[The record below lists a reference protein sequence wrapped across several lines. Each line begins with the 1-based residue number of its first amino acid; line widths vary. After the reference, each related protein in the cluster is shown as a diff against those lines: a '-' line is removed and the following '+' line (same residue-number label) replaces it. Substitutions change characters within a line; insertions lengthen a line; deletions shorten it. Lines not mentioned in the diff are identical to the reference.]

1 MKIVRVAWCF
11 ENRKP
16 KLSEVFIRSAKP
28 TIGLAN

>member
-1 MKIVRVAWCF
+1 MKRRAAWCF

-16 KLSEVFIRSAKP
+16 KLNEVFIRSAKP